1 MDARLVWDTWRRVL
15 TDDRLANWVMDP
27 NSRTEDPHGCTAD
40 EVAILADYAGT
51 PAPTESNIGM
61 YRRGLVRNAL
71 GALDLVP
78 LTRRLL
84 HASGLD
90 IEAVAAEFVQSDGY
104 ADNGPYFWRT
114 AAAFVAYLAGRPEF
128 FSRAHQDVLAIDA
141 AGIALARQLGECA
154 PLIWPN
160 TAAEAFPAGT
170 SPSRN
175 LRSIRFVAH
184 PAATMI
190 SSSCDLTPWIESP
203 FDFDPRHD
211 LEASPRHWLIYV
223 PAAEAAHE
231 YAELSQRA
239 TRVFD
244 VLRVPKSLVE
254 LATALN
260 DVPHADVLSLI
271 DCLAGLG
278 VIVSASDLLSLTSR
292 EVQVPPGQGRQAA
305 DDLDLAS
312 HRICGAA
319 PHETA

>member
-15 TDDRLANWVMDP
+15 TDDRLANWVMDS
-27 NSRTEDPHGCTAD
+27 NSRTEDALGCTAD
-40 EVAILADYAGT
+40 ELAILVDYAGT

-90 IEAVAAEFVQSDGY
+90 VEAVASEFVQSGGY

-114 AAAFVAYLAGRPEF
+114 AACFVAFLAGRAEF
-128 FSRAHQDVLAIDA
+128 FSPRHQDVLAIDA
-141 AGIALARQLGECA
+141 AGVALARRLGEAA

-160 TAAEAFPAGT
+160 TVAEAFSAE

-175 LRSIRFVAH
+175 LQSSRFVAH

-190 SSSCDLTPWIESP
+190 SSSYDLTPWIENP
-203 FDFDPRHD
+203 FDFDAGQD
-211 LEASPRHWLIYV
+211 LEASSRHWLIYV

-231 YAELSQRA
+231 YAELSHRA
-239 TRVFD
+239 ACLFD

-254 LATALN
+254 LSTALN
-260 DVPHADVLSLI
+260 DVPQADVLALI
-271 DCLAGLG
+271 DSLAGLG
-278 VIVSASDLLSLTSR
+278 VIVSGSDLLDVTPR
-292 EVQVPPGQGRQAA
+292 EMQLPHEEGTHAVG
-305 DDLDLAS
+305 DLPLAS
-312 HRICGAA
+312 HRICGGA

>member
-1 MDARLVWDTWRRVL
+1 VDARLVWDTWRRVL
-15 TDDRLANWVMDP
+15 RDDRLANWVVNP
-27 NSRTEDPHGCTAD
+27 NSRTEDAHGCTAD
-40 EVAILADYAGT
+40 ELAILVDYAGT

-90 IEAVAAEFVQSDGY
+90 VEAVASEFVQSGGY

-114 AAAFVAYLAGRPEF
+114 VACFVAFLAGRAEF
-128 FSRAHQDVLAIDA
+128 FSRPHQDVLAIDA
-141 AGIALARQLGECA
+141 AGVALARRLGEAA

-160 TAAEAFPAGT
+160 TAAEAFSAE

-175 LRSIRFVAH
+175 LQSIRFVAH

-190 SSSCDLTPWIESP
+190 SSSYDLTPWIENP
-203 FDFDPRHD
+203 FDFDPGQD

-223 PAAEAAHE
+223 PVAESPHE

-239 TRVFD
+239 ARLFD

-254 LATALN
+254 LSTALN
-260 DVPHADVLSLI
+260 DVAQVDVLALI
-271 DCLAGLG
+271 DSLAGLG
-278 VIVSASDLLSLTSR
+278 VIVSGSDNQPNPSKSAIASRKGTHAVDEL
-292 EVQVPPGQGRQAA
+292 P
-305 DDLDLAS
+305 LAS
-312 HRICGAA
+312 HLICGGA
-319 PHETA
+319 PHEAA

>member
-1 MDARLVWDTWRRVL
+1 MDAQLVWDTWRRVL

-27 NSRTEDPHGCTAD
+27 NPRAQDLHGCTAT
-40 EVAILADYAGT
+40 ELAILADYAGT

-90 IEAVAAEFVQSDGY
+90 IEAVAAEFVQSSGY

-114 AAAFVAYLAGRPEF
+114 AAAFVAYLTGRPEF
-128 FSRAHQDVLAIDA
+128 FARARQDVLAIDA
-141 AGIALARQLGECA
+141 AAIALARRLGEYA
-154 PLIWPN
+154 PPTWPN
-160 TAAEAFPAGT
+160 TAAEAFSAGT
-170 SPSRN
+170 SPRN
-175 LRSIRFVAH
+175 LRSTRFVAH

-203 FDFDPRHD
+203 FDFDPGQD
-211 LEASPRHWLIYV
+211 LEASERHWLIYL
-223 PAAEAAHE
+223 PAAEAGHE

-239 TRVFD
+239 ARLFD
-244 VLRVPKSLVE
+244 VLRFPKSLVE
-254 LATALN
+254 LSTALN
-260 DVPHADVLSLI
+260 DVPYANVLSLI
-271 DCLAGLG
+271 DSLASLG
-278 VIVSASDLLSLTSR
+278 VIVGESDLRQMSM
-292 EVQVPPGQGRQAA
+292 GQGRQK
-305 DDLDLAS
+305 DDLDLS
-312 HRICGAA
+312 CHRICGSA